1 MDIKWRNINLN
12 KVIRFFRYL
21 GFSDT
26 SINAEQLLALI
37 CLLNEEE
44 PTTLK
49 GITIEQILNE
59 VLDIYIEKKMAQ
71 SLTMKRP
78 LKKLDKLDK

>member
-1 MDIKWRNINLN
+1 MN

-59 VLDIYIEKKMAQ
+59 VLDIYIEKIETWEFKHITEQ
-71 SLTMKRP
+71 EIVEVLSNV
-78 LKKLDKLDK
+78 

>member
-1 MDIKWRNINLN
+1 MN

-59 VLDIYIEKKMAQ
+59 VLDIYIEKIETWGFKHITEQ
-71 SLTMKRP
+71 EIVEVLSNV
-78 LKKLDKLDK
+78 

>member
-1 MDIKWRNINLN
+1 MS
-12 KVIRFFRYL
+12 KVIKFFRYL

-37 CLLNEEE
+37 CLLNEEQ

-49 GITIEQILNE
+49 GITMEQILNE
-59 VLDIYIEKKMAQ
+59 VLDIYINKIE
-71 SLTMKRP
+71 TWN
-78 LKKLDKLDK
+78 LKNITEQDIIEVLANV

>member
-1 MDIKWRNINLN
+1 MN
-12 KVIRFFRYL
+12 KIIRFFRYL

-59 VLDIYIEKKMAQ
+59 VLDIYIEKIETWGFKHITEQ
-71 SLTMKRP
+71 EIVEVLSNV
-78 LKKLDKLDK
+78 

>member
-1 MDIKWRNINLN
+1 MN
-12 KVIRFFRYL
+12 KVIKFFRYL

-37 CLLNEEE
+37 CLLNEEQ

-49 GITIEQILNE
+49 GITMEQILNE
-59 VLDIYIEKKMAQ
+59 VLDIYINKIE
-71 SLTMKRP
+71 TWN
-78 LKKLDKLDK
+78 LKNITEQDIIEVLANV